1 MSNYLSE
8 EKKELM
14 KQIETSCD
22 TAILG
27 MKKLNRSL
35 ESISEVGQGV
45 DKISEAWQ
53 RSNETLGSSQ
63 SKEINASSV
72 Q

>member
-35 ESISEVGQGV
+35 ESISEVGQGI

>member
-1 MSNYLSE
+1 MSNLSE

>member
-1 MSNYLSE
+1 MSNLSE
-8 EKKELM
+8 EKKELI

-45 DKISEAWQ
+45 DKISEAWR
-53 RSNETLGSSQ
+53 RSNETLGSSR
-63 SKEINASSV
+63 SEEINVSPV
-72 Q
+72 K

>member
-1 MSNYLSE
+1 
-8 EKKELM
+8 
-14 KQIETSCD
+14 
-22 TAILG
+22 